1 MSYAWFFYNSLL
13 SYTLQQLVLLTL
25 YSADGS
31 SSSRSLLQM
40 QDIRP
45 APDLLIQDL
54 HFKKF
59 LRWPSTLHF
68 EKHQSTG
75 RFPSDFI
82 RDTKNK
88 SMQLGTFLDTKFSP
102 CQKCLFKFG
111 GRKSLFLAD
120 SNNYNINLNFLF
132 RLTTRKL
139 INSFYSA
146 VSSVLVFLF

>member
-1 MSYAWFFYNSLL
+1 MHDFFIILCFC
-13 SYTLQQLVLLTL
+13 TL
-25 YSADGS
+25 YSSWSYSHCTLRAEAGAVEAYYKC
-31 SSSRSLLQM
+31 
-40 QDIRP
+40 RP

-59 LRWPSTLHF
+59 LRWLSTLHF

-75 RFPSDFI
+75 WFPPDFI

-88 SMQLGTFLDTKFSP
+88 SVQLRTFLDTKLSP

-111 GRKSLFLAD
+111 GRKSFSLAD

-146 VSSVLVFLF
+146 MSSVLVFLF